1 MIPKRI
7 YIYYPIILSVVLVC
21 GILIGLQFN
30 FTPQTS
36 ESVFPVS
43 VKRFNKLNEII
54 NYIEHDYVDT
64 VSKNELVDNVIN
76 SILQQLDPHS
86 YYITADELRAMNE
99 PLEGN
104 FEGIGIEFSIQNDTI
119 VVIAPVSG
127 GPSEKLG
134 IEAGDRIVKVNDTL
148 IAGIGVTNKDVMDK
162 LRGKKGS
169 IVKVTIYRQGQ
180 KKLLD
185 FDIERDKI
193 PIYSVDVSYM
203 LNTTTGYLKLSRFSK
218 TTFEEFSSAST
229 KLLNQNMKNMILDLR
244 GNGGGYLDAAVKLAD
259 EFLENGKM
267 IVYTEGKARPKEI
280 YSATNKGSLEKIP
293 LIILI
298 DEGSASAS
306 EIIAG
311 SIQDNDRGL
320 IIGRRSFGKGLVQE
334 QSSWPDGSAIRL
346 TIARYYTPTG
356 RCIQKPYNSGTKDYF
371 SEYYDRIED
380 GEVYSADSISFSDS
394 LKFITAGGKTVYG
407 GGGIMPDIFVPVD
420 TTYRSA
426 YLAELTYKGIFNQ
439 FAFEYVDKQRTK
451 LNKFNS
457 VEQFDKEFNESQALD
472 YLISYAE
479 QKGIKKDLAGIKIS
493 EEIIKNRLK
502 ASIARHIW
510 QNDGFY
516 YIINKSDNTLIKAIK
531 EFEDKTSSNE

>member
-7 YIYYPIILSVVLVC
+7 YIYYPIILSVVLVS